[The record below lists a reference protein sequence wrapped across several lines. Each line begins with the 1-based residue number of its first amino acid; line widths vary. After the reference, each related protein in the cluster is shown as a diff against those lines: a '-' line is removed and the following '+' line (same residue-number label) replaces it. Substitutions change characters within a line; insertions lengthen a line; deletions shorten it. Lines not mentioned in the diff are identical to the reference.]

1 MSPRDFQSDTIRKR
15 LVSLQ
20 RILGEL
26 EKYRDSDVEQLRSD
40 LSQMYAVFFM
50 LQQVI
55 DLATDINQHI
65 AATTL
70 NVADSSSRRGFED
83 LIRAGVL
90 PSDLE
95 QDFYKSAALRNVITH
110 QYVEVDLGIVSNSIP
125 RVLDVYTQYVKSISR
140 WLASR

>member
-15 LVSLQ
+15 LVSLR

-26 EKYRDSDVEQLRSD
+26 EKYRDSDADALRSD

-70 NVADSSSRRGFED
+70 NVADSNSRRGFED

-90 PSDLE
+90 PADLE

>member
-15 LVSLQ
+15 LVSLR

-26 EKYRDSDVEQLRSD
+26 EIYRDSDAKELRSE

-83 LIRAGVL
+83 LIRAGIL
-90 PSDLE
+90 PADLE

-110 QYVEVDLGIVSNSIP
+110 QYV
-125 RVLDVYTQYVKSISR
+125 YTQYVKSISR

>member
-1 MSPRDFQSDTIRKR
+1 MSPRDFQTDTIRKR
-15 LVSLQ
+15 LVSLR

-26 EKYRDSDVEQLRSD
+26 EKYRDSDAKELRSD

-83 LIRAGVL
+83 LIRAGIL
-90 PSDLE
+90 PADLE

>member
-15 LVSLQ
+15 LVSLR

-26 EKYRDSDVEQLRSD
+26 EKYRDSDVEELRSD

-90 PSDLE
+90 PADLE

-140 WLASR
+140 WLAL

>member
-15 LVSLQ
+15 LVSLR

-26 EKYRDSDVEQLRSD
+26 EKYRDSDVEELRSD

-70 NVADSSSRRGFED
+70 NVADSCSRRGFED

-90 PSDLE
+90 PADLE

>member
-26 EKYRDSDVEQLRSD
+26 EKYRDSDVEELRSD

-90 PSDLE
+90 PADLE

>member
-15 LVSLQ
+15 LVSLR

-26 EKYRDSDVEQLRSD
+26 EKYRDSDAKELRSD

-90 PSDLE
+90 PADLE
-95 QDFYKSAALRNVITH
+95 QDFYKSLALRNVITH
-110 QYVEVDLGIVSNSIP
+110 HYVEVDLGIVSNSIP

>member
-1 MSPRDFQSDTIRKR
+1 MSPRDFQTDTIRKR
-15 LVSLQ
+15 LVSLR

-26 EKYRDSDVEQLRSD
+26 EKYRDSDAKELRSE

-83 LIRAGVL
+83 LIRAGIL
-90 PSDLE
+90 PADLE

>member
-15 LVSLQ
+15 LVSLR

-26 EKYRDSDVEQLRSD
+26 EKYRDSDVEELRSD

-90 PSDLE
+90 PADLK

>member
-1 MSPRDFQSDTIRKR
+1 MSPRDFQTDTIRKR
-15 LVSLQ
+15 LVSLR

-26 EKYRDSDVEQLRSD
+26 EIYRDSDAKELRSE

-83 LIRAGVL
+83 LIRAGIL
-90 PSDLE
+90 PADLE

-110 QYVEVDLGIVSNSIP
+110 QYVEVDLEIVSNSIP

>member
-15 LVSLQ
+15 LVSLR

-26 EKYRDSDVEQLRSD
+26 EIYRDSDAKELRSE

-83 LIRAGVL
+83 LIRAGIL
-90 PSDLE
+90 PADLE
-95 QDFYKSAALRNVITH
+95 QDFYRSAALRNVITH

>member
-26 EKYRDSDVEQLRSD
+26 EKYRDSDVEELRSD

-90 PSDLE
+90 PADLE
-95 QDFYKSAALRNVITH
+95 QDFYKSLALRNVITH
-110 QYVEVDLGIVSNSIP
+110 HYVEVDLGIVSNSIP

>member
-26 EKYRDSDVEQLRSD
+26 EKYQDSDVDELRSD

-70 NVADSSSRRGFED
+70 NVADSNSRRGFED

>member
-15 LVSLQ
+15 LVSLR

-26 EKYRDSDVEQLRSD
+26 EIYRDSDAKELRSE

-83 LIRAGVL
+83 LIRAGIL
-90 PSDLE
+90 PADLE

>member
-15 LVSLQ
+15 LVSLR

-26 EKYRDSDVEQLRSD
+26 EKYRDSDVEELRSD

>member
-1 MSPRDFQSDTIRKR
+1 MSPRDFQTDTIRKR
-15 LVSLQ
+15 LVSLR

-26 EKYRDSDVEQLRSD
+26 EKYRYSDAKELRSD

-83 LIRAGVL
+83 LIRAGIL
-90 PSDLE
+90 PADLE
-95 QDFYKSAALRNVITH
+95 QDFYKSAALHNVITH

>member
-26 EKYRDSDVEQLRSD
+26 EKYRDSDVEELRSD

-70 NVADSSSRRGFED
+70 NVADSNSRRGFED

>member
-26 EKYRDSDVEQLRSD
+26 EKYRDSDVEELRSD

-70 NVADSSSRRGFED
+70 NVADSNSRRGFED

-95 QDFYKSAALRNVITH
+95 QDFYKRAALRNVITH

>member
-26 EKYRDSDVEQLRSD
+26 EKYQDSDVDELRSD

-70 NVADSSSRRGFED
+70 NVADSNSRRGFED
-83 LIRAGVL
+83 LIRVGVL

>member
-1 MSPRDFQSDTIRKR
+1 MSPRDFQSDTIHKR
-15 LVSLQ
+15 LVSLR

-26 EKYRDSDVEQLRSD
+26 EKYRDSDVDELRSD

-70 NVADSSSRRGFED
+70 NVADSNSRRGFED

-90 PSDLE
+90 PADLE

>member
-1 MSPRDFQSDTIRKR
+1 MP
-15 LVSLQ
+15 
-20 RILGEL
+20 LGEL
-26 EKYRDSDVEQLRSD
+26 EKYRDSDVEELRSD

-70 NVADSSSRRGFED
+70 NVADSNSRRGFED

>member
-15 LVSLQ
+15 LVSLR

-26 EKYRDSDVEQLRSD
+26 EIYRDSDAKELRSE

-83 LIRAGVL
+83 LIRAGIL
-90 PSDLE
+90 PADLE

-110 QYVEVDLGIVSNSIP
+110 QYVEVDLEIVSNSIP

>member
-90 PSDLE
+90 PADLE

>member
-15 LVSLQ
+15 LVSLR

-26 EKYRDSDVEQLRSD
+26 EKYRDSDAKELRSD

-90 PSDLE
+90 PADLE

-110 QYVEVDLGIVSNSIP
+110 QYVEVDLEIVTNSIP

>member
-26 EKYRDSDVEQLRSD
+26 EKYRDSDVEELRSD

-70 NVADSSSRRGFED
+70 NVADSNSRRGFED

-125 RVLDVYTQYVKSISR
+125 RVLDIYTQYVKSISR

>member
-15 LVSLQ
+15 LVSLR

-26 EKYRDSDVEQLRSD
+26 EKYRDSDAKELRSD

-90 PSDLE
+90 PADLE

-110 QYVEVDLGIVSNSIP
+110 QYVEVDLGIVTNSIP

>member
-15 LVSLQ
+15 LVSLR

-26 EKYRDSDVEQLRSD
+26 DKYRDSDAKELRSD

-90 PSDLE
+90 PADLE

-110 QYVEVDLGIVSNSIP
+110 HYVEVDLGIVSNSIP

>member
-1 MSPRDFQSDTIRKR
+1 MSPRDFQSDTIRKK
-15 LVSLQ
+15 LVSLR
-20 RILGEL
+20 RIHGEL
-26 EKYRDSDVEQLRSD
+26 EKYRDSDAKELRSD

-90 PSDLE
+90 PADLE

-140 WLASR
+140 WLAYR

>member
-15 LVSLQ
+15 LVSLR

-26 EKYRDSDVEQLRSD
+26 EKYRDSDAKQLRSD

-55 DLATDINQHI
+55 DLATDTNQHI

-83 LIRAGVL
+83 LIRASVL
-90 PSDLE
+90 PADLE
-95 QDFYKSAALRNVITH
+95 QDFYKSLALRNVITH
-110 QYVEVDLGIVSNSIP
+110 HYVEVDLGIVSNSIP

>member
-15 LVSLQ
+15 LVSLR

-26 EKYRDSDVEQLRSD
+26 EKYRDSDAKELRSD

-90 PSDLE
+90 PADLE

>member
-1 MSPRDFQSDTIRKR
+1 MSPRDFQSDTIRKK
-15 LVSLQ
+15 LVSLR

-90 PSDLE
+90 PADLE

>member
-15 LVSLQ
+15 LVSLR

-26 EKYRDSDVEQLRSD
+26 EKYRDSDVDELRSD

-70 NVADSSSRRGFED
+70 NVADSNSRRGFED

>member
-26 EKYRDSDVEQLRSD
+26 EKYRDSDVEELRSD

-70 NVADSSSRRGFED
+70 NVADSNSRRGFED

-125 RVLDVYTQYVKSISR
+125 RVLDVYTP
-140 WLASR
+140 

>member
-1 MSPRDFQSDTIRKR
+1 MSPRDFQTDTIRKR
-15 LVSLQ
+15 LVSLR

-26 EKYRDSDVEQLRSD
+26 EKYRDSDAKELRSE

-83 LIRAGVL
+83 LIRAGIL
-90 PSDLE
+90 PADLE

-110 QYVEVDLGIVSNSIP
+110 QYVEVDLEIVSNSIP

>member
-26 EKYRDSDVEQLRSD
+26 EKYRDSDVEELRSD

-50 LQQVI
+50 LQVVI

-70 NVADSSSRRGFED
+70 YVADSNSRRGFED

>member
-1 MSPRDFQSDTIRKR
+1 MSPRDFQTDTIRKR
-15 LVSLQ
+15 LVSLR

-26 EKYRDSDVEQLRSD
+26 EKYRDSDAKELRSD

-83 LIRAGVL
+83 LIRAGIL
-90 PSDLE
+90 PADLE

-110 QYVEVDLGIVSNSIP
+110 QYVEVDLEIVSNSIP

>member
-15 LVSLQ
+15 LVSLR

-26 EKYRDSDVEQLRSD
+26 EKYQDSDAKELRSD

-90 PSDLE
+90 PADLE
-95 QDFYKSAALRNVITH
+95 QDFYKSLALRNVITH
-110 QYVEVDLGIVSNSIP
+110 HYVEVDLGIVSNSIP

>member
-15 LVSLQ
+15 LVSLR
-20 RILGEL
+20 RILDEL
-26 EKYRDSDVEQLRSD
+26 EKYRDSDAKELRSD

-90 PSDLE
+90 PADLE

>member
-15 LVSLQ
+15 LVSLR

-26 EKYRDSDVEQLRSD
+26 EKYRDSDAKELRSD

-90 PSDLE
+90 PADLE
-95 QDFYKSAALRNVITH
+95 QDFYKSAALRNVITY
-110 QYVEVDLGIVSNSIP
+110 QYVEVDLGIVTNSIP
-125 RVLDVYTQYVKSISR
+125 GVLNVYTQYVKSISR